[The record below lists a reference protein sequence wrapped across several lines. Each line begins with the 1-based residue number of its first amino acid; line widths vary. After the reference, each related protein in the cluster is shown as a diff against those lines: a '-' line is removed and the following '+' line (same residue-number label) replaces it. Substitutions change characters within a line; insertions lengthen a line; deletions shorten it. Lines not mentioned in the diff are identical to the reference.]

1 MNIQIV
7 GKNIKVTDGIKSA
20 VNKKI
25 SKLEKYFNDKDNEIL
40 VIVLVRTYKIGS
52 KIEVTIFTPNYDFR
66 AEVMDNDLYDG
77 IDKVVDKLE
86 GQMRKLKTRMDRRK
100 DKVGLGKA
108 VVLENIK
115 EEVIEDENAQI
126 VRSKSIFLDPITL
139 DEAIKHMEALGHSFY
154 IYLDSDDERV
164 CVVYKREL
172 GGYGL
177 IEVENSLDK
186 SLK

>member
-1 MNIQIV
+1 M
-7 GKNIKVTDGIKSA
+7 KNIK
-20 VNKKI
+20 
-25 SKLEKYFNDKDNEIL
+25 
-40 VIVLVRTYKIGS
+40 
-52 KIEVTIFTPNYDFR
+52 TIFLKEMKRFFTEPRMLAALFLPGIIICLIYSLLGGFMESNFSINSGEPSNYTYNIAYTDNFQSE
-66 AEVMDNDLYDG
+66 AQNDIEPLIIQSFESYVSLEETTNTVNVTSLKVSEV
-77 IDKVVDKLE
+77 
-86 GQMRKLKTRMDRRK
+86 
-100 DKVGLGKA
+100 
-108 VVLENIK
+108 ENIK

-177 IEVENSLDK
+177 IEVENTLDK